1 MGRSFLYK
9 GIGKTFVCNILH
21 AIENDF
27 NKNNDIKRL
36 GKIKKFEFKDYLT
49 LEITEGVAL
58 RNLENTIDKIKKF
71 NEIGVKFS
79 MDDFGTGYSSLSNLN
94 ILPMSEVKVDKSFVQ
109 MIEERPEN
117 RIIIEM
123 IVKLGDVL
131 GFEIVAEGVENIE
144 HLTILKT
151 LGCYIYQGYYFD
163 KAIPIEEVLEKL
175 ENNSYFKKIE

>member
-1 MGRSFLYK
+1 
-9 GIGKTFVCNILH
+9 
-21 AIENDF
+21 
-27 NKNNDIKRL
+27 
-36 GKIKKFEFKDYLT
+36 
-49 LEITEGVAL
+49 
-58 RNLENTIDKIKKF
+58 
-71 NEIGVKFS
+71 

-175 ENNSYFKKIE
+175 ENNSYFKKIEEKKR